1 MKGCL
6 VDESFTDQATLF
18 CKDDK
23 VCDCDAWISM
33 GLTGV
38 KEEDSVD
45 AMVILLQNC
54 FYFIKIS
61 AEGFLNL
68 AEREV
73 LHQTL

>member
-1 MKGCL
+1 
-6 VDESFTDQATLF
+6 
-18 CKDDK
+18 
-23 VCDCDAWISM
+23 M

-73 LHQTL
+73 LLQTL